1 MTIKA
6 SQYGLHPD
14 DDLTDP
20 EKQADLYRYWE
31 ALKMQI
37 IQHMTEHNEVIP
49 FSTVWLTLARDFPTY
64 PVEEIQDA
72 CYAGMDLV
80 LGVDDEDEDWEEVP
94 EHELSEADKAVRD
107 DFLNFIQAVIKKK
120 REEEELFYSLLDD
133 PNGR

>member
-20 EKQADLYRYWE
+20 EKQADLYQYWE
-31 ALKMQI
+31 ALKFQI
-37 IQHMTEHNEVIP
+37 IQHMTRNNEVIP

-64 PVEEIQDA
+64 PVEEIQEA

-80 LGVDDEDEDWEEVP
+80 LGVEDEDWQEVP
-94 EHELSEADKAVRD
+94 DHELSEEDKAVRD
-107 DFLNFIQAVIKKK
+107 DFLNFIQQKIARE
-120 REEEELFYSLLDD
+120 REEHKAFQAMMGGYDE
-133 PNGR
+133 